1 MGTDRTV
8 VVTNAIALAGS
19 AYLELA
25 PLRGLTGAGLGVQ
38 LWLRARQQAGRC
50 RWIDLGGGPGGERLA
65 LIHDGDRNQLSL
77 ELSIAGDVI
86 TAVRGDLGLAPDRWI
101 HVTASLAADGTAAL
115 SINGELLATSRVA
128 LPPDRLRPLLVAPIL
143 TRCLVGRQELAK
155 KQPVYVGLDGAL
167 AELRVWSRPLAA
179 GEREGWRTRARGD
192 EPGLLVC
199 HRLDDADAAVLL
211 DHGPRRAHARGP
223 GARPTDS
230 ADLPLRRAH
239 DPAQAHL
246 EVRARLVREHLPLT
260 AFPADR
266 ALISGLAKG
275 PDLRRVNADAFGEI
289 DGDRVL
295 CSLHEIF
302 VEPRRGSA
310 TGVLEVRV
318 DAAVLALVDGDGDG
332 LVELVA
338 WSPGRTHELP
348 IPALGKLRLRLLA
361 DDSLD
366 CPTVRL
372 RWSALPADVWYAA
385 RPAELVHASLRLQT
399 GDELLRPTSGKR
411 SPLPPGTSPEDA
423 DALADLLV
431 QVASGLS
438 APDEARADPLSFD
451 LPTADEDDDDPALQ
465 SFGIGGWI
473 KKAAGVVADAAED
486 AADDVADTAKDVARS
501 ASKLSKQASKFV
513 VRGAKDTQALLAGAA
528 RVSPQFGRAAV
539 RDCIRDAA
547 SLAVATA
554 RDGAAWRTISLVG
567 ARLVDGVEQYWRVV
581 VSGVDDLLATI
592 GAFFER
598 IGASLRAMIDYLAA
612 LFDWGRFL
620 RASDRIYDVARRSLA
635 RQAGALDGKLAA
647 MFAEIE
653 NFAAAPLRTDL
664 ADQTL
669 GQALGVRRGASVPV
683 LHELDVMVDH
693 MRRLFTSKHV
703 KADGAGL
710 ARDPRVSADV
720 AREAATATGALVP
733 SAAMDS
739 PTGIL
744 DLPLRPLLALPL
756 QAWRLAA
763 PVVEPVIAD
772 LVESGAAIS
781 RHGARLAT
789 ARIDVPWLTN
799 MIETTILRGR
809 KLDLLRVVSL
819 LAAIPSVLIEAGER
833 LVSFGGDDVND
844 VPADLRWLLFST
856 SLVNSLIIVA
866 RAVVERD
873 SKNKALGPLLVFNGV
888 IAGIQAGAN
897 IALAETLR
905 GSTAVYAKL
914 ACTMDCLSAVWYGFY
929 GGLLIAFPVHAP
941 LWAEFDQCVEIT
953 LGLVTLLLAVVAAAD
968 NQAAD
973 EQVQIT
979 LSFRITNWVTKA
991 VQKIADGLD
1000 NNFPKAA
1007 IVSVASGVLLVA
1019 LDLAEG
1025 AYYISPDV
1033 AALMDDIVDATART
1047 ATPAP
1052 EPSLVP

>member
-1 MGTDRTV
+1 MGTDGSV
-8 VVTNAIALAGS
+8 VMTNAIALAGS

-25 PLRGLTGAGLGVQ
+25 PLRGLDGAGLGVQ
-38 LWLRARQQAGRC
+38 LWLRARAQAGRC
-50 RWIDLGGGPGGERLA
+50 RWIDLGGGPNGERLA
-65 LIHDGDRNQLSL
+65 LIHDGDRDQLSL
-77 ELSIAGDVI
+77 ELTLAGDVI
-86 TAVRGDLGLAPDRWI
+86 TAVRGDLALTPDRWI
-101 HVTASLAADGTAAL
+101 HVTASLAADGTATL
-115 SINGELLATSRVA
+115 WIDGEMLATNRVA
-128 LPPDRLRPLLVAPIL
+128 LPPDRLRPLLAAPVL
-143 TRCLVGRQELAK
+143 TRCLVGRQEPSK
-155 KQPVYVGLDGAL
+155 KQPACVTLDGSL
-167 AELRVWSRPLAA
+167 AELRIWSRPLTS
-179 GEREGWRTRARGD
+179 GDREGWRTRARGD

-199 HRLDDADAAVLL
+199 HRLDDASAAVLL
-211 DHGPRRAHARGP
+211 DHGPRRAHARGLA
-223 GARPTDS
+223 GARSTTS
-230 ADLPLRRAH
+230 DLPLHRAH

-246 EVRARLVREHLPLT
+246 VVRARLVREHLPRT

-266 ALISGLAKG
+266 ALVPEAAKS
-275 PDLRRVNADAFGEI
+275 PDLRRGNADAFGEL

-295 CSLHEIF
+295 CSLYETF
-302 VEPRRGSA
+302 VEPRRGPA
-310 TGVLEVRV
+310 TGVLEIRV
-318 DAAVLALVDGDGDG
+318 DAAVLALVDSDGDG

-338 WSPGRTHELP
+338 WSPNRTHELP

-372 RWSALPADVWYAA
+372 RWSALPEDVWYAA
-385 RPAELVHASLRLQT
+385 RPAELVHADLRLQT
-399 GDELLRPTSGKR
+399 GDDLLRPASGKR
-411 SPLPPGTSPEDA
+411 SPLPPGTTAEDA
-423 DALADLLV
+423 DALAELLV

-451 LPTADEDDDDPALQ
+451 LPIADEEDEPALQ
-465 SFGIGGWI
+465 SFGIGNWI
-473 KKAAGVVADAAED
+473 KKAAGDVADVAKD
-486 AADDVADTAKDVARS
+486 VADDVADTAKDVAKS

-513 VRGAKDTQALLAGAA
+513 VRSAKDTQALLAKAA
-528 RVSPQFGRAAV
+528 KVSPQFGRAAV

-547 SLAVATA
+547 SLAVATVK
-554 RDGAAWRTISLVG
+554 DGAAWRTISLVG
-567 ARLVDGVEQYWRVV
+567 TKLVDGVEQCWRVV

-598 IGASLRAMIDYLAA
+598 IGASLRALIDYLAT

-620 RASDRIYDVARRSLA
+620 RASDRIYNVAQRSLE
-635 RQAGALDGKLAA
+635 RQAGALDGKIAA

-653 NFAAAPLRTDL
+653 EFAAAPLRTDL

-669 GQALGVRRGASVPV
+669 GQALGVRRGANVPV

-693 MRRLFTSKHV
+693 MQRLFSSKHV

-710 ARDPRVSADV
+710 ARDPKVSADV
-720 AREAATATGALVP
+720 ARDAATATGALVP

-763 PVVEPVIAD
+763 PVVEPVITN
-772 LVESGAAIS
+772 LVESAAAIS
-781 RHGARLAT
+781 RHAARLAT

-833 LVSFGGDDVND
+833 LVSFGGDDVNE

-888 IAGIQAGAN
+888 VAGIQAGAN

-929 GGLLIAFPVHAP
+929 GGLLIAFPIHAP

-973 EQVQIT
+973 DQVQVT

-1007 IVSVASGVLLVA
+1007 IVSVVSGVVLVG

-1025 AYYISPDV
+1025 VYYISPDV
-1033 AALMDDIVDATART
+1033 AALVDDIVDATART